1 MERTTLLLPL
11 GWPEN
16 AECGSLSWSREEGD
30 RNGMHASLT
39 LSSTGELVMSSQ
51 SHFNGR
57 IQPRFNAHVPTNG
70 EHARVSMPGYDA
82 DKMPVA
88 QAISLFRAH
97 VDSLQVAPIFRR
109 GGNPS
114 PRI

>member
-1 MERTTLLLPL
+1 MARATLLLPL

-16 AECGSLSWSREEGD
+16 AECGSLSWARDEGE

-39 LSSTGELVMSSQ
+39 LSSNGDLVMSSQ

-57 IQPRFNAHVPTNG
+57 IHPRFNAHIPATG
-70 EHARVSMPGYDA
+70 DFARVSMPGYDT

-88 QAISLFRAH
+88 QAVSLFRAH
-97 VDSLQVAPIFRR
+97 VASMQAEPVFRS
-109 GGNPS
+109 GGKPS